1 MTEDLAINLLA
12 AVIAF
17 VAGWTLRAL
26 YKYVRDIR
34 PAVRMWRAA
43 AGSDFSIVVADGPL
57 SEKNRPTIHPAEFAA
72 ATELSGYLAHSLR
85 INVTRVRASINFPL
99 DEALEGNLILIGGP
113 IHNQVHRLML
123 ERLELPYE
131 FQDRDLVRVKD
142 GKVFAPVSSA
152 DGVAKIDY
160 GLIVITANPYNP
172 DARLV
177 LLAGC
182 RTFGCL
188 GATRAIIGPT
198 ITQFTSRAQAGR
210 SYCLVVQMDVVDNY
224 VGRVQV
230 VDHAYF
236 TATDRVG

>member
-17 VAGWTLRAL
+17 VAGWTLRTL
-26 YKYVRDIR
+26 YKYLRDVR

-43 AGSDFSIVVADGPL
+43 AGGDFSIVVADGPL

-72 ATELSGYLAHSLR
+72 ATELSGYLAQSLR

-131 FQDRDLVRVKD
+131 FQGRDLVRVKD

-152 DGVAKIDY
+152 DGVAKIDVLRPGAATASSY
-160 GLIVITANPYNP
+160 RWMWSTTTWVACRSSIMRTLRRPIVLF
-172 DARLV
+172 R
-177 LLAGC
+177 G
-182 RTFGCL
+182 G
-188 GATRAIIGPT
+188 
-198 ITQFTSRAQAGR
+198 QK
-210 SYCLVVQMDVVDNY
+210 
-224 VGRVQV
+224 
-230 VDHAYF
+230 
-236 TATDRVG
+236 